1 MIQPCVVRGKKLH
14 VEIFGKT
21 GSPAVLFLHGGPGE
35 SSYEFV
41 YHQAEKLVAE
51 LFVIAIDQRGVC
63 RSDKIL
69 EDEPFGLK
77 DLIDDCE
84 NLRRQLGIK
93 QWSVIGHSF
102 GGYLALIYAADHPDS
117 VANVIFECPTFD
129 FKWTAL
135 SLLTKAASIF
145 KTLGDAERSEQCL
158 RLTASNLSAREL
170 FDRYIQFGEELGEK
184 KELIYS
190 PYETLTDDSLYTEE
204 EWDEFGERTDIHLSR
219 LREEGKI
226 FESAVPL
233 LSRLSV
239 PSLLI
244 LGEHDPVTCERH
256 IRAYKEAAQG
266 EIIMMKGCGHTPHK
280 EQPALY
286 RDTVSKFILAKS
298 KTDRGKNHG
307 RAPES
312 LRIGKWGGCQIN
324 ARCPGALHDYPV

>member
-1 MIQPCVVRGKKLH
+1 MIQPCVVRGKNCMSRFSAKQARPQYFFARRARREQLRIC
-14 VEIFGKT
+14 V
-21 GSPAVLFLHGGPGE
+21 SPSGE
-35 SSYEFV
+35 
-41 YHQAEKLVAE
+41 ACGRT
-51 LFVIAIDQRGVC
+51 FVIAIDQRGVC

-244 LGEHDPVTCERH
+244 LGSTIPSHASVIFGR
-256 IRAYKEAAQG
+256 IRKPRKA
-266 EIIMMKGCGHTPHK
+266 
-280 EQPALY
+280 
-286 RDTVSKFILAKS
+286 R
-298 KTDRGKNHG
+298 
-307 RAPES
+307 S
-312 LRIGKWGGCQIN
+312 L
-324 ARCPGALHDYPV
+324 

>member
-1 MIQPCVVRGKKLH
+1 MNSSIIRRRGLRQNSLSLPS
-14 VEIFGKT
+14 ING
-21 GSPAVLFLHGGPGE
+21 
-35 SSYEFV
+35 
-41 YHQAEKLVAE
+41 
-51 LFVIAIDQRGVC
+51 GVC
-63 RSDKIL
+63 RSEKIL

-84 NLRRQLGIK
+84 NLRQQLGVK

-102 GGYLALIYAADHPDS
+102 GGYLALIYAAGHPDS

-129 FKWTAL
+129 FTWTAQ

-158 RLTASNLSAREL
+158 HLAASNLSAREL
-170 FDRYIQFGEELGEK
+170 FDRYMQFGEDLGEK

-204 EWDEFGERTDIHLSR
+204 EWDEFGEKTDIHLSR

-244 LGEHDPVTCERH
+244 LGKHDPVTCERH
-256 IRAYKEAAQG
+256 IRAYKDAAQG
-266 EIIMMKGCGHTPHK
+266 ETIVMKGCGHTPHK

-286 RDTVSKFILAKS
+286 RDTVSNFILAS
-298 KTDRGKNHG
+298 TF
-307 RAPES
+307 
-312 LRIGKWGGCQIN
+312 
-324 ARCPGALHDYPV
+324 